1 MAIEGAYISDRVIG
15 LDARGTAEYG
25 KTVIKTSKETGVSYC
40 LKHFP
45 GYGNNSD
52 THDTGSVENKTLEEL
67 MENDIV
73 PFKES
78 IDNGAEIVMVA
89 HNTVAA
95 IDSNNPASLSK
106 GVHDL
111 LVNELN
117 FTGIITTDALDMGAT
132 KDIPD
137 KFVKAIKA
145 GNHLLL
151 VQDYASAQKEI
162 INAVES
168 GTLSEATIT
177 RLAFKVLAWKYYKG
191 LM

>member
-1 MAIEGAYISDRVIG
+1 
-15 LDARGTAEYG
+15 
-25 KTVIKTSKETGVSYC
+25 
-40 LKHFP
+40 
-45 GYGNNSD
+45 
-52 THDTGSVENKTLEEL
+52 
-67 MENDIV
+67 
-73 PFKES
+73 
-78 IDNGAEIVMVA
+78 
-89 HNTVAA
+89 
-95 IDSNNPASLSK
+95 
-106 GVHDL
+106 
-111 LVNELN
+111 
-117 FTGIITTDALDMGAT
+117 MGAT

>member
-1 MAIEGAYISDRVIG
+1 M
-15 LDARGTAEYG
+15 
-25 KTVIKTSKETGVSYC
+25 
-40 LKHFP
+40 
-45 GYGNNSD
+45 N
-52 THDTGSVENKTLEEL
+52 
-67 MENDIV
+67 NDIV

-168 GTLSEATIT
+168 GILSEATIT

-191 LM
+191 LI

>member
-1 MAIEGAYISDRVIG
+1 M
-15 LDARGTAEYG
+15 
-25 KTVIKTSKETGVSYC
+25 
-40 LKHFP
+40 
-45 GYGNNSD
+45 
-52 THDTGSVENKTLEEL
+52 
-67 MENDIV
+67 
-73 PFKES
+73 
-78 IDNGAEIVMVA
+78 
-89 HNTVAA
+89 
-95 IDSNNPASLSK
+95 
-106 GVHDL
+106 HDL

-177 RLAFKVLAWKYYKG
+177 RLALKVLAWKYYKG